1 MLNATNALT
10 ASLIFSTF
18 LIPNIIAFIAVRLLS
33 GERKEND
40 MTISEKGWEC
50 PKCGAIMSPTTSV
63 CVNCRGDSDAVVVV
77 RCKDCEYN
85 RIGSCEFGESCNEQ
99 YNPNF
104 YCADGYRKSL

>member
-1 MLNATNALT
+1 MN
-10 ASLIFSTF
+10 
-18 LIPNIIAFIAVRLLS
+18 
-33 GERKEND
+33 
-40 MTISEKGWEC
+40 ISEKGWEC

-85 RIGSCEFGESCNEQ
+85 RIGSCEFGESCNVH

-104 YCADGYRKSL
+104 YCADGYRQNL